1 MTESK
6 SHLPAV
12 ITIWV
17 APAPGPFNGWDAQIS
32 VTGGMTM
39 IEEGVGMTAI
49 EAARNIV
56 TEFEK
61 RVMDMTIRQTQEQQ
75 PL

>member
-1 MTESK
+1 MTEPK
-6 SHLPAV
+6 SHLPSV
-12 ITIWV
+12 VTIWV
-17 APAPGPFNGWDAQIS
+17 APSPDPLNGWDAQIS
-32 VTGGMTM
+32 VTGGMTLV
-39 IEEGVGMTAI
+39 EQGVGMTAI

-61 RVMDMTIRQTQEQQ
+61 HVMDMAIRQAGEDQ